1 MCLIQILL
9 SFIFAIS
16 LQPFSINLLEEK
28 ERDLFSGFRNIQKE
42 MINHFS
48 STFSIC
54 LVTTGLRSRI
64 LISSWP
70 PTARRPSISGNVSW
84 STHCDSSGCSLT
96 PIDPTHTSLRK
107 KPTLFQTSTLALDL
121 LNTRWQLLS
130 LIFKGILMLKLYSG
144 LLESLITPVFSLKGV
159 SLG

>member
-1 MCLIQILL
+1 MQNWRAFVLNVNNYVFCCIASSTLLL
-9 SFIFAIS
+9 SM
-16 LQPFSINLLEEK
+16 EK
-28 ERDLFSGFRNIQKE
+28 YVEGKKKRDLFSGLRNIQKE
-42 MINHFS
+42 MISHFS

-84 STHCDSSGCSLT
+84 SIHCDSSGCSLT

-130 LIFKGILMLKLYSG
+130 LMFKGILML
-144 LLESLITPVFSLKGV
+144 
-159 SLG
+159 